1 MLKEMATHSSIVSR
15 KIPWIEESAGLQ
27 PGGLQRV
34 RHDRATEH
42 IRTFTIDIESTI

>member
-1 MLKEMATHSSIVSR
+1 MLKEMATHSSIVSG

-27 PGGLQRV
+27 PAGSQRV

-42 IRTFTIDIESTI
+42 ICTFTIDIESTI